1 MGTPPVFL
9 KNTRLVPCDGI
20 HRMRNFGFYVRANG
34 EEVLLRKK
42 PHNQKILILSTV
54 VVGLIFIGVPTHS
67 FCRNSYK
74 RTPDKNYSVG
84 TPANFV
90 FTKNL

>member
-1 MGTPPVFL
+1 M
-9 KNTRLVPCDGI
+9 
-20 HRMRNFGFYVRANG
+20 
-34 EEVLLRKK
+34 
-42 PHNQKILILSTV
+42 
-54 VVGLIFIGVPTHS
+54 IFIGVPTHS